1 MSEKKRA
8 FRSLTGITLNCKDED
23 FTFIVENGTVR
34 GTIKNCV
41 ESGEPKYS
49 LTEKQLVS
57 IVRFIA
63 NDPDQY
69 FNTPTEDFAEIFR
82 SIEEGKL
89 IL

>member
-1 MSEKKRA
+1 MRTEMGEE
-8 FRSLTGITLNCKDED
+8 L
-23 FTFIVENGTVR
+23 FI
-34 GTIKNCV
+34 
-41 ESGEPKYS
+41 

-69 FNTPTEDFAEIFR
+69 FKTPKEDFAEIFR